1 MIFKL
6 SANFT
11 RPIKS
16 YARSLRENP
25 RRALLFLG
33 AIALGIL
40 SFLWAIDKVEA
51 GTASWNEIL
60 WTLGALMGLAINVRL
75 LRVAQGD
82 MGRLRRA
89 NLNGPRTLVAR
100 GNRRN
105 EVVRVLVQL
114 FFLVIGVLA
123 MITPNAV
130 RPDTSLGIS
139 LFSLVLS
146 LSALLMEGLMV
157 WGSVRDL
164 QERHKLIELVDA
176 MEREWTGG
184 NT

>member
-1 MIFKL
+1 
-6 SANFT
+6 
-11 RPIKS
+11 
-16 YARSLRENP
+16 
-25 RRALLFLG
+25 
-33 AIALGIL
+33 
-40 SFLWAIDKVEA
+40 
-51 GTASWNEIL
+51 
-60 WTLGALMGLAINVRL
+60 
-75 LRVAQGD
+75 
-82 MGRLRRA
+82 
-89 NLNGPRTLVAR
+89 
-100 GNRRN
+100 
-105 EVVRVLVQL
+105 VVRVLVQL

>member
-1 MIFKL
+1 MFSI
-6 SANFT
+6 
-11 RPIKS
+11 
-16 YARSLRENP
+16 
-25 RRALLFLG
+25 
-33 AIALGIL
+33 
-40 SFLWAIDKVEA
+40 
-51 GTASWNEIL
+51 GTASWNELL
-60 WTLGALMGLAINVRL
+60 WSLGALVGLLVNLWL
-75 LRVAQGD
+75 LRIAVSD
-82 MGRLRRA
+82 MRRLHRA

-105 EVVRVLVQL
+105 EVVR
-114 FFLVIGVLA
+114 A
-123 MITPNAV
+123 MLTPNTV

-176 MEREWTGG
+176 MERDWTGG
-184 NT
+184 KA